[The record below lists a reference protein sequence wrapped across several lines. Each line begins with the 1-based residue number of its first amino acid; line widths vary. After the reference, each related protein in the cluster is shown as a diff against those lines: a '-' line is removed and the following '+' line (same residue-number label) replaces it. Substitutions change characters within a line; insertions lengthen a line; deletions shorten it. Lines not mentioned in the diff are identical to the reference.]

1 MCGIAGWIDFD
12 RNLTRERAI
21 AEGMTQTL
29 YNRGPDDSGL
39 WLDAHAALGHRR
51 LSIIDLSGGRQ
62 PMTAEENGK
71 TVAVLVYTGEVY
83 NFRELRAELVSRGR
97 SFRTQSDTEVVLE
110 AYRHWGS
117 TFTERLNGMF
127 AFALWDVREQTL
139 LLVRDRLGVKPLYYL
154 PTPHGVL
161 FGSEPKAILAHPEAR
176 AEVNE
181 DGLRELLA
189 FIKTPGEAIF
199 RNMREVRPGH
209 GVTVT
214 RGGLR
219 ERAYWKLEARP
230 HTDDLKTTVRTVREL
245 LEDIVSRQLIADVPL
260 CTLLSGGLDSSII
273 TALSQRALLAQGA
286 RPVRSFAVDFAHNA
300 RDFLPDELR
309 ATPDAPFVKDVAAH
323 VQSHHT
329 DIVLSA
335 SDLAEAPVRAAVLH
349 ARDLPISMGDMDT
362 SMYLLFRAI
371 RQHSTV
377 ALSGEAADEVFGG
390 YAWFHDPQAIAAPAF
405 PWQGP
410 ALRLF
415 GSLQH
420 ALTPDLVRRLG
431 VKDYIR
437 ARYEEALAEVPRL
450 DGETGLERR
459 MREVFYLHLT
469 RFLQILLDR
478 KDRTSMATGLEV
490 RVPFC
495 DHRLVEY
502 LFNVPWAMK
511 TFDGREKSLLRA
523 AAVDLLPKSVLER
536 RKSPYPSTKDPE
548 YTRLLHQQFAG
559 FLEKTDTPVRPLLDE
574 EPLRRL
580 MQEPLGN
587 APPETKPYMEQVL
600 MFNAWLE
607 DYGVKQMSS
616 FARRPGTRP
625 VSAWEGAGEPMPG

>member
-1 MCGIAGWIDFD
+1 
-12 RNLTRERAI
+12 
-21 AEGMTQTL
+21 
-29 YNRGPDDSGL
+29 
-39 WLDAHAALGHRR
+39 
-51 LSIIDLSGGRQ
+51 
-62 PMTAEENGK
+62 
-71 TVAVLVYTGEVY
+71 
-83 NFRELRAELVSRGR
+83 
-97 SFRTQSDTEVVLE
+97 
-110 AYRHWGS
+110 
-117 TFTERLNGMF
+117 
-127 AFALWDVREQTL
+127 
-139 LLVRDRLGVKPLYYL
+139 
-154 PTPHGVL
+154 
-161 FGSEPKAILAHPEAR
+161 
-176 AEVNE
+176 
-181 DGLRELLA
+181 
-189 FIKTPGEAIF
+189 
-199 RNMREVRPGH
+199 
-209 GVTVT
+209 
-214 RGGLR
+214 
-219 ERAYWKLEARP
+219 
-230 HTDDLKTTVRTVREL
+230 
-245 LEDIVSRQLIADVPL
+245 
-260 CTLLSGGLDSSII
+260 
-273 TALSQRALLAQGA
+273 
-286 RPVRSFAVDFAHNA
+286 
-300 RDFLPDELR
+300 
-309 ATPDAPFVKDVAAH
+309 
-323 VQSHHT
+323 
-329 DIVLSA
+329 
-335 SDLAEAPVRAAVLH
+335 
-349 ARDLPISMGDMDT
+349 MGDMDT

-377 ALSGEAADEVFGG
+377 ALSGESADEVFGG
-390 YAWFHDPQAIAAPAF
+390 YSWFHDAQAIAAPTF
-405 PWQGP
+405 PWHAP

-420 ALTPDLVRRLG
+420 AFTPGLVRRLD

-559 FLEKTDTPVRPLLDE
+559 FLEKTDAPVRPLLDE

-580 MQEPLGN
+580 MQEPVEH
-587 APPETKPYMEQVL
+587 APPETRPYMEQVL

-607 DYGVKQMSS
+607 DYGVRQMSP
-616 FARRPGTRP
+616 FAKRPGTRP
-625 VSAWEGAGEPMPG
+625 VGSWESAGEPMPG

>member
-21 AEGMTQTL
+21 AEGLTRTL
-29 YNRGPDDSGL
+29 HSRGPDDSGL
-39 WLDAHAALGHRR
+39 WLDSHAALGHRR
-51 LSIIDLSGGRQ
+51 LSIIDLEGGRQ
-62 PMTAEENGK
+62 PMTAEENGQ

-83 NFRELRAELVSRGR
+83 NFRELKTELVSLGH

-110 AYRHWGS
+110 AYRQWGP
-117 TFTERLNGMF
+117 TFPERLNGMF
-127 AFALWDVREQTL
+127 AFALWDARKQTL
-139 LLVRDRLGVKPLYYL
+139 LLVRDRLGIKPLYYL
-154 PTPHGVL
+154 PTPQGVL
-161 FGSEPKAILAHPEAR
+161 FGSEPKAILAHPGVR
-176 AEVNE
+176 AEVDE

-189 FIKTPGEAIF
+189 FTKTPGEAIF
-199 RNMREVRPGH
+199 RGMREVRPGH
-209 GVTVT
+209 VVTVT

-230 HTDDLKTTVRTVREL
+230 HTDDLKTTVRTIREL

-273 TALSQRALLAQGA
+273 TALSQRALAAQGA
-286 RPVRSFAVDFAHNA
+286 GPVRSFAVDFVNNA
-300 RDFLPDELR
+300 RDFTPDEVR
-309 ATPDAPFVKDVAAH
+309 ATPDAPFVQEVAAH

-335 SDLAEAPVRAAVLH
+335 GDLAAPHVRAAVLH
-349 ARDLPISMGDMDT
+349 ARDLPISMGDMDP

-377 ALSGEAADEVFGG
+377 ALSGESADEVFGG
-390 YAWFHDPQAIAAPAF
+390 YSWFHDPQAIAAPTF
-405 PWQGP
+405 PWQAA
-410 ALRLF
+410 ALHLF
-415 GSLQH
+415 GSLQD
-420 ALTPDLVRRLG
+420 ALAPGLRRRLG
-431 VKDYIR
+431 VKEYIR
-437 ARYEEALAEVPRL
+437 ARYDEALAEVPRL
-450 DGETGLERR
+450 EGETGLERR

-523 AAVDLLPKSVLER
+523 AAADLLPKSVLER

-548 YTRLLHQQFAG
+548 YTRLLHQQFTGLLA
-559 FLEKTDTPVRPLLDE
+559 KTGAPVKPLLA
-574 EPLRRL
+574 
-580 MQEPLGN
+580 QEPQGN
-587 APPETKPYMEQVL
+587 ASPSARPYMEQVL

-607 DYGVKQMSS
+607 DYGVKVE
-616 FARRPGTRP
+616 ARSYRPSDVLGL
-625 VSAWEGAGEPMPG
+625 SGAMTGM

>member
-1 MCGIAGWIDFD
+1 MCGIAGWIDFE

-29 YNRGPDDSGL
+29 HNRGPDDSGL
-39 WLDAHAALGHRR
+39 WLDSHAALGHRR
-51 LSIIDLSGGRQ
+51 LSIIDLEGGRQ
-62 PMTAEENGK
+62 PMTTGENGK
-71 TVAVLVYTGEVY
+71 TAAVLVYTGEVY
-83 NFRELRAELVSRGR
+83 NFRELRAELVSLGH

-110 AYRHWGS
+110 AYRHWG
-117 TFTERLNGMF
+117 TALPERLNGMF
-127 AFALWDVREQTL
+127 AFALWDVREQAL
-139 LLVRDRLGVKPLYYL
+139 LLVRDRMGIKPLYYL

-161 FGSEPKAILAHPEAR
+161 FGSEPKAILAHPEVR

-181 DGLRELLA
+181 DGLRELLS

-199 RNMREVRPGH
+199 RGMREVRPGH
-209 GVTVT
+209 MVTVT

-219 ERAYWKLEARP
+219 ERAYWKLAAWP
-230 HTDDLKTTVRTVREL
+230 HTDDLKTTVRTVRKL

-260 CTLLSGGLDSSII
+260 CTLLSGGLDSSVI
-273 TALSQRALLAQGA
+273 TALSQRALTAQGA
-286 RPVRSFAVDFAHNA
+286 GPVRSFAVDFANNA
-300 RDFLPDELR
+300 RDFTPDELR

-335 SDLAEAPVRAAVLH
+335 GDLAAPHIRAAVLH
-349 ARDLPISMGDMDT
+349 ARDLPISMGDMDP

-377 ALSGEAADEVFGG
+377 ALSGESADEVFGG
-390 YAWFHDPQAIAAPAF
+390 YSWFHDPQVIAAPTF
-405 PWQGP
+405 PWQTA
-410 ALRLF
+410 ALHLF
-415 GSLQH
+415 GSLQD
-420 ALTPDLVRRLG
+420 ALAPGLLRRLG
-431 VKDYIR
+431 VKEYIQ

-450 DGETGLERR
+450 EGETGLERR

-523 AAVDLLPKSVLER
+523 AAADLLPKSVLER

-548 YTRLLHQQFAG
+548 YTRLLHQQFTGLMEKAG
-559 FLEKTDTPVRPLLDE
+559 TPVRPLLA
-574 EPLRRL
+574 
-580 MQEPLGN
+580 QEPLGN
-587 APPETKPYMEQVL
+587 ASSWARPSMEQVL

-607 DYGVKQMSS
+607 DYGVKVE
-616 FARRPGTRP
+616 ARSYRPSEVLGL
-625 VSAWEGAGEPMPG
+625 SGAMTGM